1 VAVVG
6 YEQLAAHE
14 DLPRLLE
21 DGGFARKLFHDQSIA
36 ERIHVQTIDNVGKA
50 LADAQQRMK
59 DGELDAVV
67 YFPPGFAERM
77 LALREATR
85 NSNAAQWT
93 ETPPNPPDPVVF
105 YDARDESQLANSR
118 VHSLLDRWQSQI
130 IRSNLVAGRLPIEI
144 THPFEVQDENIATA
158 QGRQAAFWSKLL
170 PFIVFI
176 CALTGAFYPAVDLCA
191 GEKERGTLETL
202 LTSPAQRSEIVGGKL
217 LTVLT
222 FSIGSALCNLA
233 SMAITGQLII
243 NQLNAMAPAGS
254 EPLSPPSLA
263 SIGWLLI
270 ALLPMAAFF
279 SAASLALAALARS
292 TKEGQYYLMPLFLV
306 CMPLMMLP
314 LLPGVELNLATS
326 LVPISGMVLLM
337 QAAMEGKLL
346 LAATYLLPVAAV
358 TIGACAIAVRWA
370 VDQFNQ
376 ESVLFRDTEN
386 FDLATWVRYAYTH
399 RPDTPRLAASA
410 MLISLIFIVQFVSQG
425 VGFDITTA
433 GGFIKLI
440 LFSQLVC
447 ILLPTLLTALVSV
460 RSLAETFLLARPIPW
475 KQVALALLLAVA
487 LNPVGTA
494 LLEGIVEFLPLPAGL
509 VELARN
515 LEATGGGWELPLGV
529 VLLLMAVLPAVCEE
543 LAFRGFVLSGFR
555 SRLSPG
561 WAVVLSAVFF
571 GLAHASALQQTIS
584 ATLLGLVLGYIALKT
599 SQITPCIAFHMGY
612 NGLQL
617 LRTRFA
623 DTLADG
629 PLADWVFRPSASPV
643 VGLGYTM
650 PVVVLCG
657 LSAMVLL
664 WQVGPQSC
672 RLAGTFGFQ
681 GGARSPLP
689 PTAPAEESGA

>member
-1 VAVVG
+1 
-6 YEQLAAHE
+6 
-14 DLPRLLE
+14 
-21 DGGFARKLFHDQSIA
+21 
-36 ERIHVQTIDNVGKA
+36 
-50 LADAQQRMK
+50 
-59 DGELDAVV
+59 
-67 YFPPGFAERM
+67 
-77 LALREATR
+77 
-85 NSNAAQWT
+85 
-93 ETPPNPPDPVVF
+93 
-105 YDARDESQLANSR
+105 
-118 VHSLLDRWQSQI
+118 
-130 IRSNLVAGRLPIEI
+130 
-144 THPFEVQDENIATA
+144 
-158 QGRQAAFWSKLL
+158 
-170 PFIVFI
+170 
-176 CALTGAFYPAVDLCA
+176 
-191 GEKERGTLETL
+191 
-202 LTSPAQRSEIVGGKL
+202 
-217 LTVLT
+217 
-222 FSIGSALCNLA
+222 
-233 SMAITGQLII
+233 
-243 NQLNAMAPAGS
+243 
-254 EPLSPPSLA
+254 
-263 SIGWLLI
+263 
-270 ALLPMAAFF
+270 
-279 SAASLALAALARS
+279 
-292 TKEGQYYLMPLFLV
+292 
-306 CMPLMMLP
+306 
-314 LLPGVELNLATS
+314 
-326 LVPISGMVLLM
+326 
-337 QAAMEGKLL
+337 
-346 LAATYLLPVAAV
+346 
-358 TIGACAIAVRWA
+358 
-370 VDQFNQ
+370 
-376 ESVLFRDTEN
+376 
-386 FDLATWVRYAYTH
+386 
-399 RPDTPRLAASA
+399 